1 MNSKNRKYMS
11 LKSIG
16 VITLLLFILCPSINA
31 QRNPKQVIK
40 IAESA
45 VRQTKARNPTKVTSA
60 SANQRLSATITHN
73 QNLNKRKPVTGNRY
87 HPQHNATRKVSSSL
101 NAQKPNKASLA
112 DNANVKKRIEYKPL
126 TAEWDKEWINRIEVE
141 INRVLWLNSVDVEM
155 DSEDYSPPVRINYQ
169 IEHNK
174 HTSLI
179 IYINYEYKLY
189 AA

>member
-1 MNSKNRKYMS
+1 MS

-31 QRNPKQVIK
+31 QRSPKQVIN

-45 VRQTKARNPTKVTSA
+45 VKSTKVQTLKKMPKA
-60 SANQRLSATITHN
+60 SANLRPGAVQGNLYHDFSKRNPASASK
-73 QNLNKRKPVTGNRY
+73 L
-87 HPQHNATRKVSSSL
+87 HPPHSVTRKVNTRL
-101 NAQKPNKASLA
+101 NAQKPNKASPA
-112 DNANVKKRIEYKPL
+112 DNVNVKRKEIEYKPL

-141 INRVLWLNSVDVEM
+141 INRVLWLNSVDEEM
-155 DSEDYSPPVRINYQ
+155 ESEEYLPPVRINYK